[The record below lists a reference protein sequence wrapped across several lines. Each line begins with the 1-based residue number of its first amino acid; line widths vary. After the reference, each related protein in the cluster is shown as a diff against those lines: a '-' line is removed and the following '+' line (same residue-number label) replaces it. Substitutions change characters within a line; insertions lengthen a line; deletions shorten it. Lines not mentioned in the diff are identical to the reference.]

1 MKILVLLNSDF
12 GIQNTIGARAL
23 PIARNL
29 LKKKALAKIICR
41 DCNKNLKEFEDFIIK
56 PIPLGN
62 LIPKLLTGIP
72 IYLTKRFPSNK
83 LKNYIFEYFSKKY
96 LKNLD
101 FDILH
106 SWDFTP
112 KLYKLAKSKNS
123 KIIQDVAMAF
133 PNVLKNIKNSEK
145 LFKNE
150 KIELP
155 NYVKDALNYVDY
167 FIVPSDFVKDSLIK
181 EKISEQKIFVVPFGV
196 DVKKFKPL
204 ENKDNK
210 LFKVAFAGNIN
221 NRKGI
226 PYLIQAWKELNLKDA
241 ELNLYGRVYPE
252 VKKYLKDAEKYNIR
266 LHGFVSNINEELPKN
281 HIFVFPSLLEGSA
294 KSVYE
299 ALACGLP
306 VITTYNSGSIIRD
319 KVEGFI
325 IPIQNVK
332 AIKDKILYFYNH
344 REQIKIFG
352 KRARKLAEKY
362 TLEIYGKRIVEIYK
376 LVSENE

>member
-1 MKILVLLNSDF
+1 MKILLLLNSDF
-12 GIQNTIGARAL
+12 GVQNTIGARTL
-23 PIARNL
+23 PIAENL

-41 DCNKNLKEFEDFIIK
+41 DYNKNLKEFEDIIIK
-56 PIPLGN
+56 SIPLGN

-83 LKNYIFEYFSKKY
+83 LKNFIFEYFSKKY

-101 FDILH
+101 FDIMH

-133 PNVLKNIKNSEK
+133 PNVLINIKNSEK

-150 KIELP
+150 KTDLP
-155 NYVKDALNYVDY
+155 NYVKDALNYIDY
-167 FIVPSDFVKDSLIK
+167 FIVPSDFVKESLIR
-181 EKISEQKIFVVPFGV
+181 EKISNQKIYVVPFGV

-204 ENKDNK
+204 DNKDDK

-226 PYLIQAWKELNLKDA
+226 PYLIEAWKELNLKDA
-241 ELNLYGRVYPE
+241 ELNLYGRIYPE

-294 KSVYE
+294 KVTYE

-306 VITTYNSGSIIRD
+306 IITTFNSGSIIRD
-319 KVEGFI
+319 NVEGFI
-325 IPIQNVK
+325 IPTQNVE
-332 AIKDKILYFYNH
+332 AIKDKFLYFYNH

-362 TLEIYGKRIVEIYK
+362 TWKIYGKRIVEIYK